1 MVNKYDAN
9 EIRNLI
15 NELNMYTEAYDVG
28 KPIISDR
35 EWDVLYFTLVKLE
48 AETGIYYEDSPTQ
61 KIHFQ
66 EVSKLNKVEHNH
78 PMLSLDKTK
87 DLNEIRKFVYNNDY
101 VAMAKMDG
109 LTCSLKYINGK
120 LVSAETRGNGLVGED
135 ILHNALQ
142 VKNIPNKINFKDE
155 LIIDGEIICTYENFK
170 EFESEYKNPRNFA
183 SGSIRLLD
191 SKESSMRK
199 LSFIAWD
206 CIKGL
211 NEFTLLGKLY
221 KLSDFGFTVVP
232 TRRDISNYNIEK
244 VIKNIQLDC
253 QKRGYPIDGVV
264 FKYNKCSEYE
274 AAGRTDHHFKG
285 GIAYKFYDEE
295 YETTLKDIEWT
306 MGRTGVLTP
315 VAILAPI
322 DIDGTEVS
330 RANIHNITVAH
341 ETLGGLCF
349 GWKGQKVWVYKA
361 NMIIPQISKAEED
374 DERTKEYFTLP
385 YVCPVCGGE
394 VETRKENDSEML
406 YCINPQCEG
415 KLVNRIEHFFGKKGL
430 DAKGI
435 SKATISKLIDFGWV
449 TRIADVF
456 DLSRYK
462 DEWKTLPGFGEKSVS
477 NILGSIDACR
487 NCDLESAIAG
497 IGIPLVGR
505 TVAKDLAKRFANY
518 GAFKEN
524 IEGSFDFSTL
534 GGYGYE
540 MNKAL
545 KTFDYSEL
553 DYIVENYLIFK
564 EEKNEENEQSLEG
577 LTFCVTGKVNI
588 FKNRDELSAF
598 IESKGGK
605 VTGSVSKN
613 TNYLI
618 NNDTESTS
626 AKNKKAKELNIK
638 IIGEQTFMDMFDF
651 KK

>member
-1 MVNKYDAN
+1 MENRIKELITKLNYYTKLYDEGTPA
-9 EIRNLI
+9 I
-15 NELNMYTEAYDVG
+15 TD
-28 KPIISDR
+28 K
-35 EWDVLYFTLVKLE
+35 EWDDLYFELFRLE
-48 AETGIYYEDSPTQ
+48 NISGIFYEDSPTQ
-61 KIHFQ
+61 RINYQ
-66 EVSKLNKVEHNH
+66 VVSQLNKVEHSH
-78 PMLSLDKTK
+78 PMLSLAKTK
-87 DLNEIRKFVYNNDY
+87 DLEEISAMFKEKNFII
-101 VAMAKMDG
+101 MAKLDG
-109 LTCSLKYINGK
+109 LTCSLTYENGYLIK
-120 LVSAETRGNGLVGED
+120 AETRGNGVIGED
-135 ILHNALQ
+135 ILHNAL
-142 VKNIPNKINFKDE
+142 VINSIPNRITHLGK
-155 LIIDGEIICTYENFK
+155 LVIDGEIICDYNNFK
-170 EFESEYKNPRNFA
+170 NFDTEYKNPRNFA

-191 SKESSMRK
+191 SKECSKRNLMFVAWDVVEGLEDIK
-199 LSFIAWD
+199 TLNDKLKFIDDLSFRTVPSVAAENIPLNFLVEQMKDLCEEIA
-206 CIKGL
+206 
-211 NEFTLLGKLY
+211 
-221 KLSDFGFTVVP
+221 
-232 TRRDISNYNIEK
+232 
-244 VIKNIQLDC
+244 
-253 QKRGYPIDGVV
+253 YPIDGMV
-264 FKYNKCSEYE
+264 FKYNDCAEYE
-274 AAGRTDHHFKG
+274 SKGRTDHHFKG

-315 VAILAPI
+315 VAIFEPVDA
-322 DIDGTEVS
+322 DGSIIEKAS
-330 RANIHNITVAH
+330 LHNISVAH
-341 ETLGGLCF
+341 DTLGGLCF
-349 GWKGQKVWVYKA
+349 GWKNQKISVFKA
-361 NMIIPQISKAEED
+361 NMIIPQVSKAEAD

-385 YVCPVCGGE
+385 YVCPICGGDVQVKKE
-394 VETRKENDSEML
+394 VDSEML

-435 SKATISKLIDFGWV
+435 SKATISKLIDLGWV

-456 DLSRYK
+456 DLSRYAS
-462 DEWKTLPGFGEKSVS
+462 EWKNLPGFGEKSVS
-477 NILGSIDACR
+477 NILGSIEACR

-497 IGIPLVGR
+497 IGIPLIGR
-505 TVAKDLAKRFANY
+505 TIARDLAKRFTNY

-524 IEGSFDFSTL
+524 IEGSFDFSTI

-577 LTFCVTGKVNI
+577 LTFCVTGKVSI

-651 KK
+651 SK

>member
-1 MVNKYDAN
+1 MEK
-9 EIRNLI
+9 IRELI
-15 NELNMYTEAYDVG
+15 DKLNVYTEAYDKG
-28 KPIISDR
+28 TPLISDR
-35 EWDVLYFTLVKLE
+35 EWDDLYFQLAKLE
-48 AETGIYYEDSPTQ
+48 NKIGLYYEDSPTQ
-61 KIHFQ
+61 KIHFK
-66 EVSKLNKVEHNH
+66 EVSKLDKVTHNH
-78 PMLSLDKTK
+78 PMLSLAKTK
-87 DLNEIRKFVYNNDY
+87 EISEIKSFLGDKAYIC
-101 VAMAKMDG
+101 MGKMDG
-109 LTCSLKYINGK
+109 LTCSLTYRGGK
-120 LVSAETRGNGLVGED
+120 LVGAETRGNGIVGED
-135 ILHNALQ
+135 ILHNAY
-142 VKNIPNKINFKDE
+142 VIKNIPKRIPWQDE
-155 LIIDGEIICTYENFK
+155 FIVDGEIICTYDNFEK
-170 EFESEYKNPRNFA
+170 FSNEYKNPRNFA

-191 SKESSMRK
+191 SRECSTRN
-199 LSFIAWD
+199 LTFVAWD
-206 CIKGL
+206 IID
-211 NEFTLLGKLY
+211 FTMELLSTKMELLKEY
-221 KLSDFGFTVVP
+221 GFTTVP
-232 TRRDISNYNIEK
+232 YTIDDDSYTLASALEEQIEK
-244 VIKNIQLDC
+244 VKKECADLS
-253 QKRGYPIDGVV
+253 YPIDGVV
-264 FKYNKCSEYE
+264 FKYDFCRAYE
-274 AAGRTDHHFKG
+274 EAGRTDHHFKG
-285 GIAYKFYDEE
+285 GLAYKFYDEE
-295 YETTLKDIEWT
+295 YETTIEDIEWT

-361 NMIIPQISKAEED
+361 NMIIPQISRAEED
-374 DERTKEYFTLP
+374 DERIKEYFTLP

-394 VETRKENDSEML
+394 VETRKEVDSEML
-406 YCINPQCEG
+406 YCANPQCEG

-435 SKATISKLIDFGWV
+435 SKATISKLIDLGWV

-456 DLSRYK
+456 DLSRHK
-462 DEWKTLPGFGEKSVS
+462 DEWKALPGFGEKSVS

-487 NCDLESAIAG
+487 NCDFESAIAG
-497 IGIPLVGR
+497 IGIPLIGR

-524 IEGSFDFSTL
+524 IEGSFDFSTI

-540 MNKAL
+540 MNKSL

-564 EEKNEENEQSLEG
+564 EEKNEENEQSLKG

-618 NNDTESTS
+618 NNDTESAS

-651 KK
+651 SK

>member
-1 MVNKYDAN
+1 MEKKIRELIDMLNYHTKLYD
-9 EIRNLI
+9 EGHP
-15 NELNMYTEAYDVG
+15 E
-28 KPIISDR
+28 ISDK
-35 EWDVLYFTLVKLE
+35 EWDDLYFELFRLE
-48 AETGIYYEDSPTQ
+48 NITEIYYKDSPTQ
-61 KIHFQ
+61 GINFQ
-66 EVSKLNKVEHNH
+66 VVNQLNKVEHNH
-78 PMLSLDKTK
+78 PMLSLAKTK
-87 DLNEIRKFVYNNDY
+87 DLEEVKKMFNNNY
-101 VAMAKMDG
+101 FMMAKMDG
-109 LTCSLKYINGK
+109 LTCSLRYENGY
-120 LVSAETRGNGLVGED
+120 LVGAETRGNGIIGED
-135 ILHNALQ
+135 ILHNALV
-142 VKNIPNKINFKDE
+142 VKNIPNKIPYLKP
-155 LIIDGEIICTYENFK
+155 ITIDGEIVCKYQDFK
-170 EFESEYKNPRNFA
+170 KFEKEYKNPRNFA

-191 SKESSMRK
+191 SKECEKRN
-199 LSFIAWD
+199 LSFVAWD
-206 CIKGL
+206 IPIGAEECEMLQDKMQLL
-211 NEFTLLGKLY
+211 NDLNFV
-221 KLSDFGFTVVP
+221 VVP
-232 TRRDISNYNIEK
+232 GSPSLEIP
-244 VIKNIQLDC
+244 LDMAVFQIVDLC
-253 QKRGYPIDGVV
+253 NHLGFPIDGIV
-264 FKYNKCSEYE
+264 FKFNDCKKYNSM
-274 AAGRTDHHFKG
+274 GRTDHHFKG

-306 MGRTGVLTP
+306 IGRTGQLTP
-315 VAILAPI
+315 VAIFEPVDA
-322 DIDGTEVS
+322 DGSIIEKAS
-330 RANIHNITVAH
+330 LHNISVAH
-341 ETLGGLCF
+341 DTLGGLCF
-349 GWKGQKVWVYKA
+349 GWKNQKISVFKA
-361 NMIIPQISKAEED
+361 NMIIPQVSKAEAD

-385 YVCPVCGGE
+385 YVCPVCGGDVQVKKE
-394 VETRKENDSEML
+394 VDSEML

-435 SKATISKLIDFGWV
+435 SKATISKLIDLGWV

-456 DLSRYK
+456 DLSRYAS
-462 DEWKTLPGFGEKSVS
+462 EWKNLPGFGEKSVS
-477 NILGSIDACR
+477 NILGSIEACR

-505 TVAKDLAKRFANY
+505 TVARDLAKRFANY

-540 MNKAL
+540 MNKSL

-577 LTFCVTGKVNI
+577 LTFCVTGKVSI

-651 KK
+651 SK

>member
-1 MVNKYDAN
+1 MVNKCDAN

-15 NELNMYTEAYDVG
+15 NELNMYTEAYDAG

-87 DLNEIRKFVYNNDY
+87 EVSEIESFIRNKDFI
-101 VAMAKMDG
+101 AMSKLDG
-109 LTCSLKYINGK
+109 LTCSLRYLDGK
-120 LVSAETRGNGLVGED
+120 LIGAETRGNGIIGED
-135 ILHNALQ
+135 ILHNAL
-142 VKNIPNKINFKDE
+142 VIKSIPNKIAYDKE
-155 LIIDGEIICTYENFK
+155 LIIDGEIICTYDNFEK
-170 EFESEYKNPRNFA
+170 FSNDYKNPRNFA

-191 SKESSMRK
+191 SEECSTRN
-199 LSFIAWD
+199 LTFVAWD
-206 CIKGL
+206 VIKGL
-211 NEFTLLGKLY
+211 DEDVLMGKLNTLNLY
-221 KLSDFGFTVVP
+221 GFITVPFYFGNDNVETIVEYIKDKSQKLS
-232 TRRDISNYNIEK
+232 
-244 VIKNIQLDC
+244 
-253 QKRGYPIDGVV
+253 YPIDGVV
-264 FKYNKCSEYE
+264 FKYNQCDEYN

-285 GIAYKFYDEE
+285 GLAYKFYDEE

-315 VAILAPI
+315 VAIFEPVDA
-322 DIDGTEVS
+322 DGSVIEKAS
-330 RANIHNITVAH
+330 LHNISIAH
-341 ETLGGLCF
+341 DTLGGYAF

-361 NMIIPQISKAEED
+361 NMIIPQISQAEED
-374 DERTKEYFTLP
+374 NDLTKYYFDLP
-385 YVCPVCGGE
+385 GACPVCGGDVE
-394 VETRKENDSEML
+394 VRKENDSEML

-435 SKATISKLIDFGWV
+435 SKATISKLIDLGWV

-456 DLSRYK
+456 DLSGYK

>member
-1 MVNKYDAN
+1 MVNECNADKIRELIDVLNYHTKLYD
-9 EIRNLI
+9 EGHP
-15 NELNMYTEAYDVG
+15 E
-28 KPIISDR
+28 ISDK
-35 EWDVLYFTLVKLE
+35 EWDDLYFELFRLE
-48 AETGIYYEDSPTQ
+48 NITEIYYKDSPTQ
-61 KIHFQ
+61 GINFQ
-66 EVSKLNKVEHNH
+66 VVNQLNKVEHNH
-78 PMLSLDKTK
+78 PMLSLAKTK
-87 DLNEIRKFVYNNDY
+87 DLEEVKKMFNNDY
-101 VAMAKMDG
+101 FMMAKMDG
-109 LTCSLKYINGK
+109 LTCSLRYENGY
-120 LVSAETRGNGLVGED
+120 LVGAETRGNGIIGED
-135 ILHNALQ
+135 ILHNALV
-142 VKNIPNKINFKDE
+142 VKNIPNKIPYLKP
-155 LIIDGEIICTYENFK
+155 ITIDGEIVCKYQDFK
-170 EFESEYKNPRNFA
+170 KFEKEYKNPRNFA

-191 SKESSMRK
+191 SKECEKRN
-199 LSFIAWD
+199 LSFVAWD
-206 CIKGL
+206 IPIGAEECEMLQDKMQLL
-211 NEFTLLGKLY
+211 NDLNFV
-221 KLSDFGFTVVP
+221 VVP
-232 TRRDISNYNIEK
+232 GSPSLEIP
-244 VIKNIQLDC
+244 LDMAVFQIVDLC
-253 QKRGYPIDGVV
+253 NHLGFPIDGIV
-264 FKYNKCSEYE
+264 FKFNDCKKYNSI
-274 AAGRTDHHFKG
+274 GRTDHHFKG

-315 VAILAPI
+315 VAIFEPVDA
-322 DIDGTEVS
+322 DGSVIEKASLHNVS
-330 RANIHNITVAH
+330 VAH
-341 ETLGGLCF
+341 DTLGGLCF
-349 GWKGQKVWVYKA
+349 GWKNQKISVFKA

-385 YVCPVCGGE
+385 HICPICGGDVQVKKE
-394 VETRKENDSEML
+394 VDSEML
-406 YCINPQCEG
+406 YCVNPQCEG

-435 SKATISKLIDFGWV
+435 SKATISKLIDLGWV

-456 DLSRYK
+456 DLSRYAS
-462 DEWKTLPGFGEKSVS
+462 EWKSLPGFGEKSVS
-477 NILGSIDACR
+477 NILGSIEACR

-505 TVAKDLAKRFANY
+505 TVARDLAKRFANY

-540 MNKAL
+540 MNKSL

-577 LTFCVTGKVNI
+577 LTFCVTGKVSI

-651 KK
+651 SK

>member
-1 MVNKYDAN
+1 MVNKYDVN

-15 NELNMYTEAYDVG
+15 NELNMYTEAYDAG

-477 NILGSIDACR
+477 NILGSIEACR

-505 TVAKDLAKRFANY
+505 TVARDLAKRFANY

-564 EEKNEENEQSLEG
+564 EGKNEENEQSLEG

>member
-1 MVNKYDAN
+1 MNINMRELIDKLNYHTQLYDAGRP
-9 EIRNLI
+9 E
-15 NELNMYTEAYDVG
+15 
-28 KPIISDR
+28 ISDK
-35 EWDVLYFTLVKLE
+35 EWDDLYFKLVKME
-48 AETGIYYEDSPTQ
+48 NETGLYYEDSPTQ

-66 EVSKLNKVEHNH
+66 EVSKLDKVVHSH
-78 PMLSLDKTK
+78 PMLSLAKTK
-87 DLNEIRKFVYNNDY
+87 EISEVKNFLGDKAYIC
-101 VAMAKMDG
+101 MGKMDG
-109 LTCSLKYINGK
+109 LTCSLTYRGGK
-120 LVSAETRGNGLVGED
+120 LVGAETRGNGQIGED
-135 ILHNALQ
+135 ILHNAFV
-142 VKNIPNKINFKDE
+142 VKNIPKRISYTDE
-155 LIIDGEIICTYENFK
+155 FIVDGEIICTYAD
-170 EFESEYKNPRNFA
+170 FEPFSNEYKNPRNFA

-191 SKESSMRK
+191 NKECSKRN
-199 LSFIAWD
+199 LTFIAWD
-206 CIKGL
+206 II
-211 NEFTLLGKLY
+211 EFDMKFLSSKMQLLQE
-221 KLSDFGFTVVP
+221 FGFTVVP
-232 TRRDISNYNIEK
+232 YSIEGEIEQQ
-244 VIKNIQLDC
+244 VENIQDQCKEL
-253 QKRGYPIDGVV
+253 GYPIDGVV
-264 FKYNKCSEYE
+264 FKYDFCRAYE
-274 AAGRTDHHFKG
+274 EAGRTDHHFKG
-285 GIAYKFYDEE
+285 GLAYKFYDEE
-295 YETTLKDIEWT
+295 YETILKDIEWT

-315 VAILAPI
+315 VAIFEPVDA
-322 DIDGTEVS
+322 DGSIIEKAS
-330 RANIHNITVAH
+330 LHNISVAH
-341 ETLGGLCF
+341 DTLGGLCF
-349 GWKGQKVWVYKA
+349 GWKNQKISVFKA

-374 DERTKEYFTLP
+374 DDRTKEYFTLP
-385 YVCPVCGGE
+385 YICPVCGGE
-394 VETRKENDSEML
+394 VETRKEVDSEML

-435 SKATISKLIDFGWV
+435 SKATISKLIDLGWV

-456 DLSRYK
+456 DLSRFE
-462 DEWKTLPGFGEKSVS
+462 DEWKALPGFGEKSVS
-477 NILGSIDACR
+477 NILGSIDTCR

-497 IGIPLVGR
+497 IGIPLNGR
-505 TVAKDLAKRFANY
+505 TVAKDLAKRFTNY

-524 IEGSFDFSTL
+524 VEGSFDFSTI

-577 LTFCVTGKVNI
+577 LTFCVTGKVSI

-613 TNYLI
+613 TSYLI
-618 NNDTESTS
+618 NNDTESAS

>member
-1 MVNKYDAN
+1 MVDKCNTNK
-9 EIRNLI
+9 IRNLI
-15 NELNMYTEAYDVG
+15 NELNMYTEAYDAG
-28 KPIISDR
+28 NPIISDR
-35 EWDVLYFTLVKLE
+35 EWDVLYFTLVQLE

-87 DLNEIRKFVYNNDY
+87 EASEIENFIRNKDFI
-101 VAMAKMDG
+101 AMSKLDG
-109 LTCSLKYINGK
+109 LTCSLRYLDGK
-120 LVSAETRGNGLVGED
+120 LVGAETRGNGIIGED
-135 ILHNALQ
+135 ILHNAL
-142 VKNIPNKINFKDE
+142 VIKSIPNKIAYNKE
-155 LIIDGEIICTYENFK
+155 LIIDGEILCTYDNFEK
-170 EFESEYKNPRNFA
+170 FSTEYKNPRNFA

-191 SKESSMRK
+191 SKECSTRN
-199 LSFIAWD
+199 LTFVAWD
-206 CIKGL
+206 VIKGL
-211 NEFTLLGKLY
+211 DEDVLIGKLDTLEIY
-221 KLSDFGFTVVP
+221 GFITVPFYFGNDSVETIVEYIKDKSQKLS
-232 TRRDISNYNIEK
+232 
-244 VIKNIQLDC
+244 
-253 QKRGYPIDGVV
+253 YPIDGVV
-264 FKYNKCSEYE
+264 FKYNQCDEYN

-315 VAILAPI
+315 VAIFEPVDA
-322 DIDGTEVS
+322 DGSIIEKASLHNVS
-330 RANIHNITVAH
+330 VAH
-341 ETLGGLCF
+341 DTLGGLCF
-349 GWKGQKVWVYKA
+349 GWKNQKISVFKA
-361 NMIIPQISKAEED
+361 NMIIPQISKAEAD

-385 YVCPVCGGE
+385 YVCPVCGGDVQVKKE
-394 VETRKENDSEML
+394 VDSEML

-435 SKATISKLIDFGWV
+435 SKATISKLIDLGWV

-456 DLSRYK
+456 NLSGHAN
-462 DEWKTLPGFGEKSVS
+462 EWKNLPGFGEKSVS
-477 NILGSIDACR
+477 NILGSIEACR

-505 TVAKDLAKRFANY
+505 TVARDLAKRFANY

-524 IEGSFDFSTL
+524 VEGSFDFSTI

-564 EEKNEENEQSLEG
+564 EEKIEENEQSLEG
-577 LTFCVTGKVNI
+577 LTFCVTGKVSI

-613 TNYLI
+613 TSYLI
-618 NNDTESTS
+618 NNDTESAS

>member
-1 MVNKYDAN
+1 MDINMRELIDKLNYHTKLYDA
-9 EIRNLI
+9 
-15 NELNMYTEAYDVG
+15 G
-28 KPIISDR
+28 KPEISDR
-35 EWDVLYFTLVKLE
+35 EWDQLYFLLVKME

-61 KIHFQ
+61 KIYFQ

-87 DLNEIRKFVYNNDY
+87 EVSEIESFIRNKDFI
-101 VAMAKMDG
+101 AMSKLDG
-109 LTCSLKYINGK
+109 LTCSLRYLDGK
-120 LVSAETRGNGLVGED
+120 LVGAETRGNGIIGED
-135 ILHNALQ
+135 ILHNAL
-142 VKNIPNKINFKDE
+142 VIKSIPNKIAYDKE
-155 LIIDGEIICTYENFK
+155 LIIDGEIICTYDNFEK
-170 EFESEYKNPRNFA
+170 FSNDYKNPRNFA

-191 SKESSMRK
+191 SKECSTRN
-199 LSFIAWD
+199 LTFVAWD
-206 CIKGL
+206 VIKGL
-211 NEFTLLGKLY
+211 DEDVLMGKLDTLNLY
-221 KLSDFGFTVVP
+221 GFITVPFYFGNDNVETIVKYIKDKSQKLS
-232 TRRDISNYNIEK
+232 
-244 VIKNIQLDC
+244 
-253 QKRGYPIDGVV
+253 YPIDGVV
-264 FKYNKCSEYE
+264 FKYNQCDEYN

-315 VAILAPI
+315 VAIFEPVDA
-322 DIDGTEVS
+322 DGSIIEKASLHNVS
-330 RANIHNITVAH
+330 VAH
-341 ETLGGLCF
+341 DTLGGLCF
-349 GWKGQKVWVYKA
+349 GWKNQKISVFKA
-361 NMIIPQISKAEED
+361 NMIIPQISKAEAD

-385 YVCPVCGGE
+385 YICPVCGGDVE
-394 VETRKENDSEML
+394 VKKEIDSEML
-406 YCINPQCEG
+406 YCINSQCEG

-435 SKATISKLIDFGWV
+435 SKATISKLIDLGWV

-456 DLSRYK
+456 DLSRFK

-477 NILGSIDACR
+477 NILGSIEACR

-505 TVAKDLAKRFANY
+505 TVARDLAKRFANY

-540 MNKAL
+540 MNKSL

-577 LTFCVTGKVNI
+577 LTFCVTGKVKQV
-588 FKNRDELSAF
+588 KNRDELKKI
-598 IESKGGK
+598 IEQYGGK
-605 VTGSVSKN
+605 VVDSVSKN
-613 TNYLI
+613 VKYLI
-618 NNDTESTS
+618 NNDSTSTS
-626 AKNKKAKELNIK
+626 AKNKKAIELNIPIISEEK
-638 IIGEQTFMDMFDF
+638 ILEMCHG
-651 KK
+651 KN

>member
-1 MVNKYDAN
+1 MDINMRELIDKLNYHTKLYDA
-9 EIRNLI
+9 
-15 NELNMYTEAYDVG
+15 G
-28 KPIISDR
+28 KPEISDR
-35 EWDVLYFTLVKLE
+35 EWDQLYFLLVKME

-61 KIHFQ
+61 KIYFQ

-87 DLNEIRKFVYNNDY
+87 EFSEIESFIRNKDFI
-101 VAMAKMDG
+101 AMSKLDG
-109 LTCSLKYINGK
+109 LTCSLRYLDGK
-120 LVSAETRGNGLVGED
+120 LVGAETRGNGIIGED
-135 ILHNALQ
+135 ILHNAL
-142 VKNIPNKINFKDE
+142 VIKSIPNKIAYDKE
-155 LIIDGEIICTYENFK
+155 LIIDGEIICTYDNFEK
-170 EFESEYKNPRNFA
+170 FSNDYKNPRNFA

-191 SKESSMRK
+191 SKECSTRN
-199 LSFIAWD
+199 LTFVAWD
-206 CIKGL
+206 VIKGL
-211 NEFTLLGKLY
+211 DEDVLMGKLDTLNLY
-221 KLSDFGFTVVP
+221 GFITVPFYFGNDNVETIVEYIKDKSQKLS
-232 TRRDISNYNIEK
+232 
-244 VIKNIQLDC
+244 
-253 QKRGYPIDGVV
+253 YPIDGVV
-264 FKYNKCSEYE
+264 FKYNQCDEYN

-315 VAILAPI
+315 VAIFEPVDA
-322 DIDGTEVS
+322 DGSIIEKASLHNVS
-330 RANIHNITVAH
+330 VAH
-341 ETLGGLCF
+341 DTLGGLCF
-349 GWKGQKVWVYKA
+349 GWKNQKISVFKA
-361 NMIIPQISKAEED
+361 NMIIPQISKAEVD

-385 YVCPVCGGE
+385 YVCPVCGGDVQVKKE
-394 VETRKENDSEML
+394 VDSEML

-435 SKATISKLIDFGWV
+435 SKATISKLIDLGWV

-456 DLSRYK
+456 DLSRFK

-477 NILGSIDACR
+477 NILGSIEACR

-505 TVAKDLAKRFANY
+505 TVARDLAKRFANY

-524 IEGSFDFSTL
+524 IEGSFDFSML

-540 MNKAL
+540 MNKSL

>member
-1 MVNKYDAN
+1 MVNKCDAN

-15 NELNMYTEAYDVG
+15 NELNMYTEAYDTG
-28 KPIISDR
+28 KPIISDK

-505 TVAKDLAKRFANY
+505 TIAKDLAKRFANY

-564 EEKNEENEQSLEG
+564 EEKNGENEQSLEG

>member
-1 MVNKYDAN
+1 MVNKYDVN

-15 NELNMYTEAYDVG
+15 NELNMYTEAYDAG

-477 NILGSIDACR
+477 NILGSIEACR

-505 TVAKDLAKRFANY
+505 TVARDLAKRFANY

>member
-1 MVNKYDAN
+1 MVNKCNAN
-9 EIRNLI
+9 KIRNLI
-15 NELNMYTEAYDVG
+15 NELNMYTEAYDAG
-28 KPIISDR
+28 NPIISDR

-78 PMLSLDKTK
+78 LMLSLDKTK
-87 DLNEIRKFVYNNDY
+87 EVSEIESFIRNKDFI
-101 VAMAKMDG
+101 AMSKLDG
-109 LTCSLKYINGK
+109 LTCSLRYLDGK
-120 LVSAETRGNGLVGED
+120 LVGAETRGNGIIGED
-135 ILHNALQ
+135 ILHNAL
-142 VKNIPNKINFKDE
+142 VIKSIPNKIAYDKE
-155 LIIDGEIICTYENFK
+155 LIIDGEIICTYDNFEK
-170 EFESEYKNPRNFA
+170 FSNDYKNPRNFA

-191 SKESSMRK
+191 SEECSTRN
-199 LSFIAWD
+199 LTFVAWD
-206 CIKGL
+206 VIKGL
-211 NEFTLLGKLY
+211 DEDVLMGKLDTLNLY
-221 KLSDFGFTVVP
+221 GFITVPFYFGNDNVETIVEYIKDKSQKLS
-232 TRRDISNYNIEK
+232 
-244 VIKNIQLDC
+244 
-253 QKRGYPIDGVV
+253 YPIDGVV
-264 FKYNKCSEYE
+264 FKYNQCDEYN

-285 GIAYKFYDEE
+285 GLAYKFYDEE
-295 YETTLKDIEWT
+295 YETTIEDIEWT

-315 VAILAPI
+315 VAILTPI
-322 DIDGTEVS
+322 EIDGTEVS
-330 RANIHNITVAH
+330 RANLHNISIAH
-341 ETLGGLCF
+341 DTLGGYAF

-361 NMIIPQISKAEED
+361 NMIIPQISQAEED
-374 DERTKEYFTLP
+374 NDLTKHYFDLP
-385 YVCPVCGGE
+385 GVCPVCGGD
-394 VETRKENDSEML
+394 VEARKENDSEML

-435 SKATISKLIDFGWV
+435 SKATISKLIDLGWV

-505 TVAKDLAKRFANY
+505 TVAKDLAKRFTSY
-518 GAFKEN
+518 DAFKEN
-524 IEGSFDFSTL
+524 IKGSFDFSTL

-545 KTFDYSEL
+545 KTFNYSEL

-564 EEKNEENEQSLEG
+564 EEKKEENEQSLEG
-577 LTFCVTGKVNI
+577 LTFCVTGKVSI

-638 IIGEQTFMDMFDF
+638 IIGEQAFMDLFDIE
-651 KK
+651 K

>member
-1 MVNKYDAN
+1 MNINMRELIDKLNYHTQLYDAGRP
-9 EIRNLI
+9 E
-15 NELNMYTEAYDVG
+15 
-28 KPIISDR
+28 ISDK
-35 EWDVLYFTLVKLE
+35 EWDDLYFKLVKME
-48 AETGIYYEDSPTQ
+48 NETGLYYEDSPTQ

-66 EVSKLNKVEHNH
+66 EVSKLDKVVHSH
-78 PMLSLDKTK
+78 PMLSLAKTK
-87 DLNEIRKFVYNNDY
+87 EISEVKNFLGDKAYIC
-101 VAMAKMDG
+101 MGKMDG
-109 LTCSLKYINGK
+109 LTCSLTYRGGK
-120 LVSAETRGNGLVGED
+120 LIGAETRGNGQIGED
-135 ILHNALQ
+135 VLHNAFV
-142 VKNIPNKINFKDE
+142 VKNIPKRIPYTDE
-155 LIIDGEIICTYENFK
+155 FIVDGEIICTYAD
-170 EFESEYKNPRNFA
+170 FEPFSNEYKNPRNFA

-191 SKESSMRK
+191 SKECDKRN
-199 LSFIAWD
+199 LTFVAWD
-206 CIKGL
+206 II
-211 NEFTLLGKLY
+211 EFDMKFLSSKMQLLQE
-221 KLSDFGFTVVP
+221 FGFTVVP
-232 TRRDISNYNIEK
+232 YSIEGE
-244 VIKNIQLDC
+244 IKQQVEEIQNQCKEL
-253 QKRGYPIDGVV
+253 GYPIDGVV
-264 FKYNKCSEYE
+264 FKYDFCRAYE
-274 AAGRTDHHFKG
+274 EAGRTDHHFKG
-285 GIAYKFYDEE
+285 GLAYKFYDEE

-315 VAILAPI
+315 VAIFEPVDA
-322 DIDGTEVS
+322 DGSIIEKAS
-330 RANIHNITVAH
+330 LHNISVAH
-341 ETLGGLCF
+341 DTLGGLCF
-349 GWKGQKVWVYKA
+349 GWKNQKISVFKA

-374 DERTKEYFTLP
+374 DDRTKEYFTLP
-385 YVCPVCGGE
+385 YVCPVCGGDVQVKKE
-394 VETRKENDSEML
+394 VDSEML

-435 SKATISKLIDFGWV
+435 SKATISKLIDLGWV

-456 DLSRYK
+456 DLSRHK
-462 DEWKTLPGFGEKSVS
+462 DEWKALSGFGEKSVS

-524 IEGSFDFSTL
+524 VEGSFDFSTL

>member
-1 MVNKYDAN
+1 MNINMRELIDKLNYHTQLYDAG
-9 EIRNLI
+9 RP
-15 NELNMYTEAYDVG
+15 EL
-28 KPIISDR
+28 SDK
-35 EWDVLYFTLVKLE
+35 EWDDLYFKLVKME
-48 AETGIYYEDSPTQ
+48 NETGLYYEDSPTQ

-66 EVSKLNKVEHNH
+66 EVSKLDKVVHSH
-78 PMLSLDKTK
+78 LMLSLAKTK
-87 DLNEIRKFVYNNDY
+87 EISEVKSFLGDKAYIC
-101 VAMAKMDG
+101 MGKMDG
-109 LTCSLKYINGK
+109 LTCSLTYRGGK
-120 LVSAETRGNGLVGED
+120 LVGAETRGNGQIGED
-135 ILHNALQ
+135 VLHNAFV
-142 VKNIPNKINFKDE
+142 VKNIPKRIPYTDE
-155 LIIDGEIICTYENFK
+155 FIVDGEIICTYAD
-170 EFESEYKNPRNFA
+170 FELFSNEYKNPRNFA

-191 SKESSMRK
+191 SKECDKRN
-199 LSFIAWD
+199 LTFVAWD
-206 CIKGL
+206 II
-211 NEFTLLGKLY
+211 EFDMKFLSSKMQLLQE
-221 KLSDFGFTVVP
+221 FGFTVVP
-232 TRRDISNYNIEK
+232 YSIEGEIEQQ
-244 VIKNIQLDC
+244 VEEIQNQCKEL
-253 QKRGYPIDGVV
+253 GYPIDGVV
-264 FKYNKCSEYE
+264 FKYDFCRAYE
-274 AAGRTDHHFKG
+274 EAGRTDHHFKG
-285 GIAYKFYDEE
+285 GLAYKFYDEE

-315 VAILAPI
+315 VAIFEPVDA
-322 DIDGTEVS
+322 DGSIIEKAS
-330 RANIHNITVAH
+330 LHNISVAH
-341 ETLGGLCF
+341 DTLGGLCF
-349 GWKGQKVWVYKA
+349 GWKNQKISVFKA
-361 NMIIPQISKAEED
+361 NMIIPQISKAEAD

-385 YVCPVCGGE
+385 YVCPVCGGDVQVKKE
-394 VETRKENDSEML
+394 VDSEML

-435 SKATISKLIDFGWV
+435 SKATISKLIDLGWV

-456 DLSRYK
+456 DLSRYAS
-462 DEWKTLPGFGEKSVS
+462 EWKNLPGFGEKSVS
-477 NILGSIDACR
+477 NILGSIKACR

-505 TVAKDLAKRFANY
+505 TVARDLAKRFANY

-638 IIGEQTFMDMFDF
+638 IIGEQIFMDMFDF